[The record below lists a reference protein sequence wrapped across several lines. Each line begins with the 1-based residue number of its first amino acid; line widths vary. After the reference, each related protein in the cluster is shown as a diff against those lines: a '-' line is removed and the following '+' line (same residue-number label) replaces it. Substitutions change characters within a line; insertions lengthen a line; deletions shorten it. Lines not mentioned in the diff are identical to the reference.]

1 MQQLEHEIENVD
13 SKIHHSEM
21 TLKDLRKLQEEIATK
36 TAQRSTLFKEQQRQ
50 YAALSEDIQG
60 LPIDMNLTIVALTL
74 LCLRHWVFFFTI
86 SWGYVVTTHYIFF
99 YIFCLLYQ
107 TRMKS

>member
-60 LPIDMNLTIVALTL
+60 LPIDMNLTVVALTL
-74 LCLRHWVFFFTI
+74 LACITGYFSLLFPGVI
-86 SWGYVVTTHYIFF
+86 S
-99 YIFCLLYQ
+99 
-107 TRMKS
+107 